1 MKKIITISREF
12 GSAGGTIGK
21 MVAERLGY
29 EYYDKDLIFK
39 TAAKANMSPDE
50 AIKLDENLSHGFGF
64 GQSLFNLYSSP
75 LDEKLYEAQKNV
87 IREFAEKGNCV
98 IVGRN
103 ANAILAEFDATLH
116 VFISANPNWRVKYLK
131 ADKMKDMP
139 EDKIM
144 AHLQKIDKARQKYC
158 SYFTNTEFGVAK
170 YYDVCL
176 YSSVVGIDKC
186 VDVICSLAK

>member
-12 GSAGGTIGK
+12 GSGGGTIGK
-21 MVAERLGY
+21 QVAERLGY

-39 TAAKANMSPDE
+39 TAAKVNMTAEE

-87 IREFAEKGNCV
+87 IRELAEKGNCV

-116 VFISANPNWRVKYLK
+116 VFISANQNWRVRYLK
-131 ADKMKDMP
+131 ADKMKDMS
-139 EDKIM
+139 EDKIL
-144 AHLQKIDKARQKYC
+144 AHLQKIDKAREKYC
-158 SYFTNTEFGVAK
+158 SYFTNTQFGVAK

-186 VDVICSLAK
+186 VDVICELAK

>member
-21 MVAERLGY
+21 RVAERLGF

-39 TAAKANMSPDE
+39 TAAKANLTPDE
-50 AIKLDENLSHGFGF
+50 AIKLDETLSHGFGF

-75 LDEKLYEAQKNV
+75 LDEKLYETQKKV

-131 ADKMKDMP
+131 ADKMKDIP

>member
-21 MVAERLGY
+21 RVAERLGF

-39 TAAKANMSPDE
+39 TAAKANMTPDE
-50 AIKLDENLSHGFGF
+50 AVKLDETLSHGFGF

-75 LDEKLYEAQKNV
+75 LDEKLYETQKKV

-131 ADKMKDMP
+131 ADKMKDIP

>member
-12 GSAGGTIGK
+12 GSGGGTIGK
-21 MVAERLGY
+21 KVAERLGF

-50 AIKLDENLSHGFGF
+50 AMELDENLSHGFGF

-75 LDEKLYEAQKNV
+75 LDEKLYETQKKV

>member
-12 GSAGGTIGK
+12 GSAGGTIGRK
-21 MVAERLGY
+21 VAERLGY

-39 TAAKANMSPDE
+39 TAAEANLTPDE
-50 AIKLDENLSHGFGF
+50 AINLDETLSHGFGF

-75 LDEKLYEAQKNV
+75 LDEKLYNAQKNV
-87 IREFAEKGNCV
+87 IRKFAEKGNCV

-116 VFISANPNWRVKYLK
+116 VFIGANPNWRVKYLK
-131 ADKMKDMP
+131 SDKMKDMS
-139 EDKIM
+139 EDKIL
-144 AHLQKIDKARQKYC
+144 AQLQKIDKARQKYC

-176 YSSVVGIDKC
+176 YSSVIGIDKC
-186 VDVICSLAK
+186 VDVICELAK

>member
-1 MKKIITISREF
+1 M
-12 GSAGGTIGK
+12 
-21 MVAERLGY
+21 
-29 EYYDKDLIFK
+29 
-39 TAAKANMSPDE
+39 
-50 AIKLDENLSHGFGF
+50 
-64 GQSLFNLYSSP
+64 
-75 LDEKLYEAQKNV
+75 
-87 IREFAEKGNCV
+87 

>member
-12 GSAGGTIGK
+12 GSGGGTIGK

-39 TAAKANMSPDE
+39 TAAEAHMIPEE
-50 AIKLDENLSHGFGF
+50 AIKLDETLSHGFGF

-75 LDEKLYEAQKNV
+75 LDEKLYNAQKNI
-87 IREFAEKGNCV
+87 IRKFAEKGNCV

-103 ANAILAEFDATLH
+103 ANSILAEFDNTLH
-116 VFISANPNWRVKYLK
+116 VFISANPAWRVRYLK
-131 ADKMKDMP
+131 ADKMKDMS

-144 AHLQKIDKARQKYC
+144 AHLQKIDKARQKFC

-176 YSSVVGIDKC
+176 YSSVVGIEKC
-186 VDVICSLAK
+186 VDVICELAK

>member
-21 MVAERLGY
+21 KVAERLGY

-39 TAAKANMSPDE
+39 TAAEANMTPDE
-50 AIKLDENLSHGFGF
+50 AIKLDEKLSHGFGF

-75 LDEKLYEAQKNV
+75 LDEKLYNAQKNV
-87 IREFAEKGNCV
+87 IRKFAEKGNCV

-131 ADKMKDMP
+131 SDKMKDMP
-139 EDKIM
+139 EDKIL

-176 YSSVVGIDKC
+176 YSSVIGIDKC
-186 VDVICSLAK
+186 VDVICELAK